1 MSVAAPPVPFVALIA
16 LLGLLIGSFLNV
28 LVYRVP
34 REESIAFPPS
44 HCPSCETPIK
54 RRHNVPVLGW
64 LLLRGR
70 CASCAGRIS
79 ARYPLV
85 EAGTGTLFAAITIR
99 FGLSAQLPA
108 YLFLAAVG
116 IALALIDKDEHRL
129 PNSMLLSSYV
139 VGILLLVPAAAQDGN
154 WHAGVRALAG
164 MAALAGIYF
173 MLGLAYPPVINFG
186 VVKLAGLFGLF
197 LGWLSLAAVLVG
209 AVGGIL
215 LAIGGHALSAPR
227 THRVVLTLGPAIAVA
242 AGAALFV
249 TTPLVH
255 WYGSLIGS
263 A

>member
-1 MSVAAPPVPFVALIA
+1 MPTPLPVFAAI
-16 LLGLLIGSFLNV
+16 LLFGLLIGSFLNV

-44 HCPSCETPIK
+44 HCTTCEMPIL

-70 CASCAGRIS
+70 CAACAEHIS

-85 EAGTGTLFAAITIR
+85 EAGTAALFAAITIR

-116 IALALIDKDEHRL
+116 LTLALIDGDDHRL
-129 PNSMLLSSYV
+129 PNSILLPSYV
-139 VGILLLVPAAAQDGN
+139 IGILLLVPATAQLGD
-154 WHAGVRALAG
+154 WHAVLRALAG

-197 LGWLSLAAVLVG
+197 LGWLSLAAVMVG
-209 AVGGIL
+209 AIGSIL
-215 LAIGGHALSAPR
+215 LVLCGHALAAPR
-227 THRVVLTLGPAIAVA
+227 THRIALTLGPAISVA

-255 WYGSLIGS
+255 WYSSLIGTT
-263 A
+263 

>member
-1 MSVAAPPVPFVALIA
+1 MSAAQWPIVALVGF
-16 LLGLLIGSFLNV
+16 LGLLIGSFLNV
-28 LVYRVP
+28 LIYRIP
-34 REESIAFPPS
+34 REESISFPPS
-44 HCPSCETPIK
+44 HCTSCQTPIL

-70 CASCAGRIS
+70 CASCAEHIS

-85 EAGTGTLFAAITIR
+85 EAGTALLFAAITLR
-99 FGLSAQLPA
+99 FGLSVQLPA

-116 IALALIDKDEHRL
+116 LTLALIDRDTHRL
-129 PNSMLLSSYV
+129 PNSVLVPSYL
-139 VGILLLVPAAAQDGN
+139 VGVLLLVPAAAQSGD
-154 WHAGVRALAG
+154 WHAALRAIAG

-186 VVKLAGLFGLF
+186 VIKLAGLFGLF

-209 AVGGIL
+209 AIGGIL
-215 LAIGGHALSAPR
+215 LAVGGRALSAVGP
-227 THRVVLTLGPAIAVA
+227 HRAALTLGAAIAVA

-255 WYGSLIGS
+255 WYGSLIGTT
-263 A
+263 

>member
-1 MSVAAPPVPFVALIA
+1 MSAPMPIVAVAAV
-16 LLGLLIGSFLNV
+16 LGLLIGSFLNV
-28 LVYRVP
+28 LVYRIP
-34 REESIAFPPS
+34 REESISFPPS
-44 HCPSCETPIK
+44 HCPSCQTPIL

-70 CASCAGRIS
+70 CASCKEHIS

-85 EAGTGTLFAAITIR
+85 EAGTAVLFAAITVR
-99 FGLSAQLPA
+99 FGMSAQLPA

-116 IALALIDKDEHRL
+116 LTLALIDTDTHRL
-129 PNSMLLSSYV
+129 PNSVLVPSYL
-139 VGILLLVPAAAQDGN
+139 VGILLLVPAGAESGD
-154 WHAGVRALAG
+154 WHVELRAVAG

-186 VVKLAGLFGLF
+186 VIKLAGLFGLF

-209 AVGGIL
+209 AIGGIMLAVGGR
-215 LAIGGHALSAPR
+215 ALSVAS

-263 A
+263 T

>member
-1 MSVAAPPVPFVALIA
+1 MSAPLPFVALIA
-16 LLGLLIGSFLNV
+16 FLGLLIGSFLNV

-44 HCPSCETPIK
+44 HCPSCDTPIK

-70 CASCAGRIS
+70 CASCAEHIS
-79 ARYPLV
+79 VRYPLV
-85 EAGTGTLFAAITIR
+85 EAGTAALFAAITIR

-116 IALALIDKDEHRL
+116 LTLALIDEDEHRL
-129 PNSMLLSSYV
+129 PNS
-139 VGILLLVPAAAQDGN
+139 ILLPVLRRRHPAAR
-154 WHAGVRALAG
+154 AGRGPERRLARRACARWPG
-164 MAALAGIYF
+164 WSRSPGSTSCS
-173 MLGLAYPPVINFG
+173 GLAYPPVINFG

-197 LGWLSLAAVLVG
+197 LGWLSLAAVMVG
-209 AVGGIL
+209 AVGSIL
-215 LAIGGHALSAPR
+215 LAIGGRALSASR
-227 THRVVLTLGPAIAVA
+227 THRMALTLGPAIAVA

>member
-1 MSVAAPPVPFVALIA
+1 MSVAAPPVPLVALIG
-16 LLGLLIGSFLNV
+16 LLGLVIGSFLNV

-44 HCPSCETPIK
+44 HCTTCQTPIK
-54 RRHNVPVLGW
+54 RRHNVPVFGW
-64 LLLRGR
+64 ILLRGR
-70 CASCAGRIS
+70 CASCAEHIS
-79 ARYPLV
+79 VRYPLV
-85 EAGTGTLFAAITIR
+85 EAGTAALFAAITIR

-116 IALALIDKDEHRL
+116 LTLALIDEDEHRL
-129 PNSMLLSSYV
+129 PNSILLPAYI
-139 VGILLLVPAAAQDGN
+139 VGILLLVPATAQNGDWHSCLRAA
-154 WHAGVRALAG
+154 AG

-173 MLGLAYPPVINFG
+173 MLGLAYPPIINFG
-186 VVKLAGLFGLF
+186 VVGLAGLFGLF
-197 LGWLSLAAVLVG
+197 LGWLSLAAVMVG
-209 AVGGIL
+209 AVGSIL
-215 LAIGGHALSAPR
+215 LAIGGRALSASR
-227 THRVVLTLGPAIAVA
+227 TRGMALTLGPAIAVA